1 MAMVSSAKVKN
12 WGSCFVH
19 TVKPVCTNRKRCS
32 AVARPLVVPSRVW
45 VGHERIG
52 DVRPVSQVRRDSV
65 RPDATPSL
73 VHQVVHALV
82 DEDGCACMHVWDGSQ
97 QRVSA
102 SPFLCTIHR
111 HRHKY
116 AFNSAQVA

>member
-1 MAMVSSAKVKN
+1 MSEIHQDIKIVAMVSSAKVKNGN

-52 DVRPVSQVRRDSV
+52 DVCPVSQVRRDSV

-82 DEDGCACMHVWDGSQ
+82 DEDGCVHMHVWDENE
-97 QRVSA
+97 QRDDA
-102 SPFLCTIHR
+102 S
-111 HRHKY
+111 
-116 AFNSAQVA
+116 